1 MARLARSARRGFT
14 LVEML
19 VVLAIIGLIA
29 ALLVPAIAV
38 AMRSARQGATRI
50 EMDQIAQAIESYKTK
65 FNNYPIDCFGDYA
78 IDPGHYNLD
87 PNFRLNLINTH
98 IKSINRNADTSRLLQ
113 WLTADLPN
121 PHFGQIAGSP
131 ATRNPRSMMPHEA
144 IVFLLTEL
152 STNASSPLGYRY
164 DGSNWLL
171 VDYNLVSGQYVLVG
185 GKHSFFEPRPG
196 QLRDFDRD
204 GWLEYVPAGI
214 DVPYVY
220 YDSRIAKLPT
230 TTVVS
235 MDFDSGGSSFFL
247 TGVSGAGFPQPYWKL
262 NSNPLAALPAQDH
275 YQLLSCG
282 VDGHYGASPNPPYG
296 PTPRGF
302 RVFPP
307 TVNTLDIRERD
318 NLANFTESRLDAALQ
333 Q

>member
-65 FNNYPIDCFGDYA
+65 FNNYPIDCFGEY
-78 IDPGHYNLD
+78 GLD
-87 PNFRLNLINTH
+87 PTFRLNLINTH
-98 IKSINRNADTSRLLQ
+98 IKSINRNADTSLLPQ
-113 WLTADLPN
+113 WLIADLPN
-121 PHFGQIAGSP
+121 PHFGQVAGSP

-196 QLRDFDRD
+196 QLRDFDGD

-220 YDSRIAKLPT
+220 YDSRIARLPT
-230 TTVVS
+230 TTS
-235 MDFDSGGSSFFL
+235 LAMDFNTGLAAPGL
-247 TGVSGAGFPQPYWKL
+247 PYTATGVSGAGFPQPYWKV
-262 NSNPLAALPAQDH
+262 SPTPATALPIHDH

-282 VDGHYGASPNPPYG
+282 VDSNYGRNL
-296 PTPRGF
+296 TTRGL
-302 RVFPP
+302 RIFPP
-307 TVNTLDIRERD
+307 TIQSLESAERD